1 MGSAGRFFGKAIGI
15 AQKKGII
22 SEVPP
27 EPVTPVADTPEQRAE
42 AARRR
47 VRRSGRRGLM
57 TPGRTLGG
65 GSDQGTKTT
74 LGP

>member
-1 MGSAGRFFGKAIGI
+1 MGTAARFIGKAIGI
-15 AQKKGII
+15 GQKKSVI

-27 EPVTPVADTPEQRAE
+27 TPVAASPDQRAE
-42 AARRR
+42 AARGRARR
-47 VRRSGRRGLM
+47 TSRRGLM

-65 GSDQGTKTT
+65 GSDQGTKAT

>member
-1 MGSAGRFFGKAIGI
+1 MAALRAVIGRGKKMGA
-15 AQKKGII
+15 I

-27 EPVTPVADTPEQRAE
+27 EPVTPVAATPEQRAE
-42 AARRR
+42 AARGRARR
-47 VRRSGRRGLM
+47 TSRRGLM

-65 GSDQGTKTT
+65 GSDQGTRTT